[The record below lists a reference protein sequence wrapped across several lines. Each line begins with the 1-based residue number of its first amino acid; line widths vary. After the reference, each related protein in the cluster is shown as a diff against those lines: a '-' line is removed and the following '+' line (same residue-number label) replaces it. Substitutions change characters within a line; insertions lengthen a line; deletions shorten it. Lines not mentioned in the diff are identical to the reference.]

1 MPSDNLRSS
10 LPPEALQRFL
20 RAPISLYDTVIRE
33 KQAEE
38 EQVKIARNFDKLRRQ
53 QTGRG
58 GLLNFVRDFWH
69 TLDPKTRTLVEGW
82 PLEAIC
88 LHLEALT
95 FGDIPSNRLL
105 MNVPPGF
112 MKSLL
117 VNVFWPA
124 WEWGPCNMPHMRYI
138 SFSYSDEITTRDH

>member
-1 MPSDNLRSS
+1 MQLDVAKLKGVSS
-10 LPPEALQRFL
+10 LAVHSEIKRRQ
-20 RAPISLYDTVIRE
+20 SERE
-33 KQAEE
+33 TTAIERDFE
-38 EQVKIARNFDKLRRQ
+38 KLRRQ

-58 GLLNFVRDFWH
+58 SLLRFVRYFWH
-69 TLDPKTRTLVEGW
+69 TLEPKTRALVEGW

-88 LHLEALT
+88 VHLEALT

-138 SFSYSDEITTRDH
+138 SFSY